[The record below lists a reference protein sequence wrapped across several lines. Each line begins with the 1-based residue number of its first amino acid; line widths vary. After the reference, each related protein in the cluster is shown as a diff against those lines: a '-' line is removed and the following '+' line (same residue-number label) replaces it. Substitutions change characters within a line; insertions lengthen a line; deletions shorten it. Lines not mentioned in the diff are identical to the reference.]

1 MFAFAGKCML
11 QSLGKKHIK
20 FAYNEYCLFDLSGI
34 WIMIALVKRPL
45 ASTCL
50 KEGGI
55 PTGEKTEAF

>member
-1 MFAFAGKCML
+1 ML

-20 FAYNEYCLFDLSGI
+20 FAYNEYCLFNLSGI